1 MKVKFKDLIKKFPN
15 HAYYIAIFY
24 ALFYLSIYVLLILL
38 KPQGYEFIGG
48 RNMDD
53 GILLYFM
60 KSFDNGF
67 MDPWNYGMNIKT
79 YLSPFFVSS
88 SIYIPLGYISY
99 FLRIPYHVTMFSV
112 MAVFNFL
119 FVLSVYKFSDLLFPK
134 DDNRTFL
141 KLFFLSSG
149 IFGIIYFFV
158 VILGGVRSFF
168 ESGSLIRTILFGANY
183 EFFEGFGVIPITAL
197 DRLYNSIPLFFG
209 FLFLILIISYIKNRK
224 SYFFYFSMLSIM
236 FCFSGN
242 PIHGIGF
249 IIIFLL
255 YHFLLNSGETS
266 TRFNIGNFI
275 RIIGL
280 IMIFSIIGIIP
291 WILGVLKNPK
301 VFELYSKEFVGR
313 ARLNYLILAGILGL
327 PFVVIGL
334 KKDLRRKSLFLLS
347 ILTISMVL
355 IYEICQMI
363 IRDTFF
369 IRIPLTQN
377 LALLLNY
384 LSLFS
389 IILALVLLI
398 LFIFF
403 LFKNRKMFLLNRIDR
418 VKLFFYSGILVF
430 SLLPTL
436 PAGVLFGFNTARFI
450 HFWWFFWVGLVF
462 FGIKGL
468 SLNIASRIE
477 LRKIFVILIIL
488 LSSFSFLMYFYF
500 SISFP
505 RNDLYPA
512 YVKTEEYNALEF
524 LKGKNQGLVIS
535 SPEIGFFIPY
545 ISNKY
550 SLLGS
555 SPGIFNYDDKYED
568 YELFFSDK
576 NYKSKLKIVN
586 KYNIKYI
593 FYGVLERKLNPG
605 NSINFEDMGFLRK
618 IFDMGKAQVYEV
630 SY

>member
-15 HAYYIAIFY
+15 YAYCIALFY
-24 ALFYLSIYVLLILL
+24 ALFYLSIYVLFVLI

-60 KSFDNGF
+60 KSFENNF

-88 SIYIPLGYISY
+88 SIYIPLGFFSY
-99 FLRIPYHVTMFSV
+99 FLRIPYHITMFSV

-119 FVLSVYKFSDLLFPK
+119 FVVSVYKFSNFLFPK
-134 DDNRTFL
+134 DENRTFL

-149 IFGIIYFFV
+149 IFGIIYFFIA
-158 VILGGVRSFF
+158 ILGGANSFF
-168 ESGSLIRTILFGANY
+168 ESDSLIRSILFGANY
-183 EFFEGFGVIPITAL
+183 EFFEGFGVIPITTL

-209 FLFLILIISYIKNRK
+209 FLFLALIISYIKNRK
-224 SYFFYFSMLSIM
+224 SYFFYLSMLSIM

-242 PIHGIGF
+242 PVHGIGF

-255 YHFLLNSGETS
+255 YYFLLNPSGTS
-266 TRFNIGNFI
+266 TKFNIGNFI
-275 RIIGL
+275 RIIGFV
-280 IMIFSIIGIIP
+280 IIFSIIGITP
-291 WILGVLKNPK
+291 WILGVLKNPEIFK
-301 VFELYSKEFVGR
+301 LYSEEFAGR
-313 ARLNYLILAGILGL
+313 ARLSYLILAGILGL

-347 ILTISMVL
+347 ILMISMVL

-369 IRIPLTQN
+369 ISISLNQN
-377 LALLLNY
+377 FALLLNY
-384 LSLFS
+384 LSFLS
-389 IILALVLLI
+389 ITLALVLLI

-403 LFKNRKMFLLNRIDR
+403 LFKNRKIFLSNKIDR
-418 VKLFFYSGILVF
+418 VKLFFYSGFLVF

-436 PAGVLFGFNTARFI
+436 PAGMLFGFNTARFV
-450 HFWWFFWVGLVF
+450 HFWWFFWIGLVF

-468 SLNIASRIE
+468 SLSIANRVE
-477 LRKIFVILIIL
+477 LRKMFVILIIL

-505 RNDLYPA
+505 RKDLYPA
-512 YVKTEEYNALEF
+512 YVKTEEYNALKF

-568 YELFFSDK
+568 YKLFFS
-576 NYKSKLKIVN
+576 NENSKLKLETIN
-586 KYNIKYI
+586 KYSIKYI
-593 FYGVLERKLNPG
+593 FYGVLEKKLNTG
-605 NSINFEDMGFLRK
+605 GSVNFKDMEFLRK
-618 IFDMGKAQVYEV
+618 IYDMGEVQVYEV

>member
-15 HAYYIAIFY
+15 YVYYIALFY
-24 ALFYLSIYVLLILL
+24 ALFYLSIYVLFVLI
-38 KPQGYEFIGG
+38 KPLGYEFIGG

-60 KSFDNGF
+60 KSFENGF

-88 SIYIPLGYISY
+88 SIYIPLGFLSY
-99 FLRIPYHVTMFSV
+99 FLRIPYHITMFSV

-119 FVLSVYKFSDLLFPK
+119 FVLSVYKFSNFLFPK
-134 DDNRTFL
+134 DENRTFL

-149 IFGIIYFFV
+149 IFGIIYFLI

-168 ESGSLIRTILFGANY
+168 ESGSLVRTILFGANY

-209 FLFLILIISYIKNRK
+209 FLFLALIISYIKNRK
-224 SYFFYFSMLSIM
+224 SYFFYLSVLSIM

-255 YHFLLNSGETS
+255 YYFLLNPRETS
-266 TRFNIGNFI
+266 IKCYVGNFI
-275 RIIGL
+275 RIIGS
-280 IMIFSIIGIIP
+280 IIIFSIIGSIP
-291 WILGVLKNPK
+291 WILGVLKNPEIFK
-301 VFELYSKEFVGR
+301 LYSEEFAGR
-313 ARLNYLILAGILGL
+313 ARLSYLILAGILGL

-347 ILTISMVL
+347 ILTISMIL

-363 IRDTFF
+363 VRDTFF
-369 IRIPLTQN
+369 ISVPLTQN
-377 LALLLNY
+377 FVLLLNY
-384 LSLFS
+384 LSFLS

-403 LFKNRKMFLLNRIDR
+403 LSKNRKIFFSNKIDR

-436 PAGVLFGFNTARFI
+436 PAGMLFGFNTARFI

-468 SLNIASRIE
+468 SLSIASRIE

-505 RNDLYPA
+505 RRDLYPA
-512 YVKTEEYNALEF
+512 YVKTEEYNALKF
-524 LKGKNQGLVIS
+524 LKGEDQGLVIS

-555 SPGIFNYDDKYED
+555 SPGILNYEVKYKD
-568 YELFFSDK
+568 YQSFFGKGNKELK
-576 NYKSKLKIVN
+576 MGILK
-586 KYNIKYI
+586 KYHIKYV
-593 FYGVLERKLNPG
+593 FYGVLEKKINSSNSNSLDGIKFLN
-605 NSINFEDMGFLRK
+605 K
-618 IFDMGKAQVYEV
+618 IYDLGEAQIYEFK
-630 SY
+630 Y